1 MKPRRLAPTLL
12 PDPQNLLNSLGIMD
26 ILGPFEEPDVRI
38 LMPGSSAALES
49 SETDEDLSESGKRK
63 YRSFTIM
70 QKAGFQHTEYV
81 RIMLHLCNAELV
93 ISSAFMAHGMWCP
106 GFPDVAEYQS
116 TCHMNAVGALV
127 GIFAAL
133 IGIGAVNRFRW
144 RTVIIA
150 WLVMCIIG
158 AVGNLLAVITDGIWL
173 DHLSK
178 MKERTALASGLSGL
192 MLLSSVAVGVCF
204 ILTAVMICHYW
215 NSNSPR
221 YQPVGKFSKRSRS
234 VRRRLTRLS
243 SGQERKRIQDK
254 AIKGAH
260 IV

>member
-1 MKPRRLAPTLL
+1 M
-12 PDPQNLLNSLGIMD
+12 N
-26 ILGPFEEPDVRI
+26 ILGPFDEPNVR
-38 LMPGSSAALES
+38 LMPTSSNGVAS
-49 SETDEDLSESGKRK
+49 SETDEDLSASEKRK
-63 YRSFTIM
+63 YKSFTVM

-81 RIMLHLCNAELV
+81 KIMLHLCNAELA
-93 ISSAFMAHGMWCP
+93 ISSGFMAHGMWCP
-106 GFPDVAEYQS
+106 GFADVAEYQS
-116 TCHMNAVGALV
+116 TCHMNAVAALV

-144 RTVIIA
+144 RTMLIM
-150 WLVMCIIG
+150 WLVMSIIA

-178 MKERTALASGLSGL
+178 MKERTAAASGLSGL

-234 VRRRLTRLS
+234 VRRSRLTRLS